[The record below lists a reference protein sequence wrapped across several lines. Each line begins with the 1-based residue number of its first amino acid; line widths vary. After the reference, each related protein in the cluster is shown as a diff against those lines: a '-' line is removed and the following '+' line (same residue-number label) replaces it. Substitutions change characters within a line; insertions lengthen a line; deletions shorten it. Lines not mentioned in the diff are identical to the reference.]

1 MAKHDVHII
10 GSVPMANATEVFTQ
24 LSAAIGP
31 YLRYL
36 PDGETGPRLDWL
48 PWLAPIFTDQGSFE
62 LSPEEFRVHPGATPF
77 RRYQLKAGVDP
88 KTVRFTKM
96 PHSGFALE
104 SWREFKRLKDAGVI
118 PKEVRYQC
126 DIASIP
132 SLLAAFLV
140 EPLHGDLA
148 DALEAAGHA
157 VLTQEPELAL
167 EYLNE
172 AQRRFTDLTPPDMR
186 KTVEIERGRRLVAG
200 GQSAE
205 GLQVLNAVRAAHP
218 FDPLVLYS
226 LARQAGD
233 LRDSLAAI
241 AGNLSVEKARTA
253 LDDALNALRA
263 DRPRPVLEPDSSH
276 GHGARRQT
284 PRW

>member
-10 GSVPMANATEVFTQ
+10 GSVPMANATEVFTR
-24 LSAAIGP
+24 LSAAVGP

-118 PKEVRYQC
+118 PKEVQ
-126 DIASIP
+126 I
-132 SLLAAFLV
+132 
-140 EPLHGDLA
+140 
-148 DALEAAGHA
+148 
-157 VLTQEPELAL
+157 
-167 EYLNE
+167 
-172 AQRRFTDLTPPDMR
+172 
-186 KTVEIERGRRLVAG
+186 GR
-200 GQSAE
+200 
-205 GLQVLNAVRAAHP
+205 AH
-218 FDPLVLYS
+218 V
-226 LARQAGD
+226 
-233 LRDSLAAI
+233 
-241 AGNLSVEKARTA
+241 
-253 LDDALNALRA
+253 
-263 DRPRPVLEPDSSH
+263 
-276 GHGARRQT
+276 
-284 PRW
+284 